1 MKSLLKVIKVSCIKF
16 LFLLLGICLIP
27 AKLSFMDA
35 SHPWQLGFQDPA
47 TPVMEGIIYFNN
59 QLMFLMILIACFV
72 GWMLYRSL
80 VLFSSDSVHSS
91 VPENFTHSTL
101 LEVVWTISP
110 ALILMFIGLPS
121 FALLYSMDEIVDPS
135 ITLKVVG
142 HQWYW
147 SYEYSDYVSEIADS
161 SGEVITDIKS
171 INFDSYL
178 IPEDDLDIPQPYST
192 GKGGK
197 VFRLL
202 EVDNR
207 VVLPVNTHIR
217 ILVTGAD
224 VLHSWA
230 VPSLGVKVDSCPGRL
245 NLINIFIKR
254 EGVFYGQ
261 CSEICGVNHGF
272 MPIVVQSVG
281 LEEYI
286 SWIGKRL
293 DD

>member
-1 MKSLLKVIKVSCIKF
+1 MKSIINIIKVSCSRF
-16 LFLLLGICLIP
+16 LFTLGICFVP
-27 AKLSFMDA
+27 VKLSFMDA

-80 VLFSSDSVHSS
+80 VLFSSDPSNSS

-101 LEVVWTISP
+101 LEVVWTVSP

-147 SYEYSDYVSEIADS
+147 SYEYSDYISEMSDS
-161 SGEVITDIKS
+161 SGEPITEIKS

-178 IPEDDLDIPQPYST
+178 IPEDELIIPKPYNT

-217 ILVTGAD
+217 VLVTGAD

-272 MPIVVQSVG
+272 MPIVVQSVD

-293 DD
+293 ED

>member
-1 MKSLLKVIKVSCIKF
+1 MHKSFKMLSSYLLK
-16 LFLLLGICLIP
+16 FLLVCCFILMPYNL
-27 AKLSFMDA
+27 AALDA
-35 SHPWQLGFQDPA
+35 AHSWQLGFQDPA

-72 GWMLYRSL
+72 GWMLYRSIM
-80 VLFSSDSVHSS
+80 LFSDVSHPAIA
-91 VPENFTHSTL
+91 PENFTHSTL

-110 ALILMFIGLPS
+110 ALILMLIGLPS
-121 FALLYSMDEIVDPS
+121 FALLYSMDEVVDPS

-147 SYEYSDYVSEIADS
+147 SYEYSDYITQVADS
-161 SGEVITDIKS
+161 TEEDLTQVKS

-178 IPEDDLDIPQPYST
+178 IPEEDLSIPKPYSV
-192 GKGGK
+192 GRGGK

-207 VVLPVNTHIR
+207 IVLPINTHIR
-217 ILVTGAD
+217 VLVTSAD

-245 NLINIFIKR
+245 NQVHLFIKR

-272 MPIVVQSVG
+272 MPIVVQAVE

-293 DD
+293 EN

>member
-1 MKSLLKVIKVSCIKF
+1 MRKMRDNFYFTLFKLGFIVLLIGSPARIAF
-16 LFLLLGICLIP
+16 L
-27 AKLSFMDA
+27 DA
-35 SHPWQLGFQDPA
+35 AHPWQLGFQDPA
-47 TPVMEGIIYFNN
+47 TPVMEGIIHFNN

-80 VLFSSDSVHSS
+80 ILFSVESDESVL
-91 VPENFTHSTL
+91 PENFTHSTL

-110 ALILMFIGLPS
+110 ALILMLIGLPS
-121 FALLYSMDEIVDPS
+121 FALLYSMEEVVDPS

-147 SYEYSDYVSEIADS
+147 SYEYSDYVSQLSEAT
-161 SGEVITDIKS
+161 EEELTQVKS

-178 IPEDDLDIPQPYST
+178 IPEDDLSIPKPY
-192 GKGGK
+192 GVGRGGK

-207 VVLPVNTHIR
+207 VVLPINTHIR
-217 ILVTGAD
+217 VLVTSAD

-230 VPSLGVKVDSCPGRL
+230 IPSLGVKVDSCPGRL
-245 NLINIFIKR
+245 NQVHLFIKR

-272 MPIVVQSVG
+272 MPIVVQAVG

-293 DD
+293 ED